1 LLTIH
6 WNADPGGA
14 IRGQD
19 LAQQAPVRGNDHL
32 KRVVQTTKRQ
42 RAAAP
47 RRLHALV
54 LAACAVLAVFSAAII
69 RPRAAGEPRTIT
81 FFNIHNKETT
91 TIAFKRDGEFLPG
104 ALEKF
109 NWAFRDWRKNE
120 PTKMDPALLDLLWE
134 IHTELGSKQPIHIIS
149 GYRSRGTNEALRS
162 SVGGQASESR
172 HILGKAADVHFPDV
186 PLRALRYSALIR
198 ERGGVGYYPT
208 SAIEFVHIDTDRVR
222 HWPRLPRH
230 ELALLFP
237 NGQSK
242 HQPADGGSITLDD
255 VRVAKSEHKDL
266 ARQVAAFYDSR
277 NGRRPPVAIAG
288 LDLNFSAAGATQVAS
303 AAPPPAPVAV
313 PRPGT
318 QPGVQVA
325 ALEPPRLVEPPRIVD
340 RPSRFAVPTANEQA
354 RMNDL
359 IQRASFTPPPA
370 SAQPQLVSPPA
381 LAQRPS
387 AGVPAQP
394 QAKAPPVPPE
404 LPPLPSTIT
413 VAQAPD
419 FDEDHPEELSYRP
432 FPIAPLMTLTASADD
447 PALAIMI
454 HPDMARTFDLL
465 DQTGS
470 VPPMRLRPGLRV
482 AEAMFSQQFKGE
494 AFNPN
499 AWLEPASAGT
509 ALSNRKVKTQ

>member
-1 LLTIH
+1 M
-6 WNADPGGA
+6 AVP
-14 IRGQD
+14 
-19 LAQQAPVRGNDHL
+19 
-32 KRVVQTTKRQ
+32 RQ
-42 RAAAP
+42 R
-47 RRLHALV
+47 LSLV
-54 LAACAVLAVFSAAII
+54 LASCAVLAVFSASII
-69 RPRAAGEPRTIT
+69 RTRAGGEPRTLT

-91 TIAFKRDGEFLPG
+91 TIAFKRDGEYLPG

-120 PTKMDPALLDLLWE
+120 PTKMDPALIDLLWE

-255 VRVAKSEHKDL
+255 VRVAKSQHRDL
-266 ARQVAAFYDSR
+266 ALQVAAFYDSR
-277 NGRRPPVAIAG
+277 AGRRPPVAIAG
-288 LDLNFSAAGATQVAS
+288 LDPNFRASGTTQVA
-303 AAPPPAPVAV
+303 AATPPPTPEPVA
-313 PRPGT
+313 RPGKLA
-318 QPGVQVA
+318 GVQVA
-325 ALEPPRLVEPPRIVD
+325 ALEPPSLLEAPRIVD
-340 RPSRFAVPTANEQA
+340 RPSRFSVPTANEQA
-354 RMNDL
+354 RLNDL
-359 IQRASFTPPPA
+359 VQRASFTPAPA
-370 SAQPQLVSPPA
+370 PAQPQLVSPPTP
-381 LAQRPS
+381 AQRPKPG
-387 AGVPAQP
+387 APTGP

-432 FPIAPLMTLTASADD
+432 FPIAPLMTLTPSADD

-454 HPDMARTFDLL
+454 HPDMSRTLDLL

-470 VPPMRLRPGLRV
+470 VPPMRMRPGLRV

-499 AWLEPASAGT
+499 AWLEPAPAGLG
-509 ALSNRKVKTQ
+509 LSNRKVKTQ